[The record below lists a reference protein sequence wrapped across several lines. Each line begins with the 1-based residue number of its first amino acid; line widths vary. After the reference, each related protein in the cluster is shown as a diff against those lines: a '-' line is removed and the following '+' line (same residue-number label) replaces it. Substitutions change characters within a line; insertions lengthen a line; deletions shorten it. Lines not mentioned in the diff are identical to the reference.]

1 MLCTHYASYKT
12 NDPEHWFCKTHNGCI
27 ALQCLTIKNPKF
39 GIPYD
44 IGNEGHTI
52 YNKDFSKILIS
63 MIDATL
69 DNNQYW
75 YNIGIRMQEYVPA
88 SVRPSL
94 YQHGLLSK
102 VASIIEIKIFE
113 KSLLYIVWPS
123 IPMS

>member
-44 IGNEGHTI
+44 IGIEGNTI

-69 DNNQYW
+69 DNNQCW
-75 YNIGIRMQEYVPA
+75 YSDGLTDAGTYSCIRIPM
-88 SVRPSL
+88 L
-94 YQHGLLSK
+94 YQLL
-102 VASIIEIKIFE
+102 
-113 KSLLYIVWPS
+113 
-123 IPMS
+123 